1 MIIYPCMYRKS
12 GINFLYSLCNEV
24 NITDV
29 VADMNKR
36 LRRGEERYNGVSF
49 NGVEFFYVG
58 QPYEEDF
65 SLYD

>member
-1 MIIYPCMYRKS
+1 MIIYPCMYRKN
-12 GINFLYSLCNEV
+12 GIDFLHSLCNEV
-24 NITDV
+24 NITDI

-36 LRRGEERYNGVSF
+36 LRRGEERHNGVSF
-49 NGVEFFYVG
+49 TGVEFFYVG